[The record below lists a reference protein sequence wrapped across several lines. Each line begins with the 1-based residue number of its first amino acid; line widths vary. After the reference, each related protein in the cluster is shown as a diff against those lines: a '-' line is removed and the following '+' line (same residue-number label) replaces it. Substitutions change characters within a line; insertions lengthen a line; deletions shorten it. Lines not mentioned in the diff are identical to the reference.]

1 MAFDSDY
8 PQWRTEL
15 AFDPYRPAYHFIAPY
30 GWMNDPNG
38 AVFWKGRWHLFY
50 QYSPGTFTTGYAM
63 AHWAHAVS
71 DDLVHWSDL
80 PIALAPT
87 PGTCDEK
94 GCWSGTSLVEEDRV
108 IANYHAHQGGN
119 CIATCSDEML
129 VSWEKSPT
137 NPVIPFDPAMTY
149 DPCIFKDN
157 GAYYSVSGRIT
168 GAQYGDGR
176 DQEFNGKDIA
186 YLYKSFDLDHWEYIG
201 PLYEGGVFTEPGEDC
216 ACPDFFPIG
225 GKHML
230 LFLSHNTGTQYYI
243 GTFENERF
251 TPEIHR
257 RMNFTKPLPL
267 LWGMG
272 TAGDFSAPISWAGPN
287 GRRVMIAWITEGRTI
302 EAMKEAKWSGI
313 LSIPRDLSLG
323 DDGLL
328 KIKPSPELEILRKD
342 HKSLT
347 DISLKADE
355 SITLEGISGNMIEL
369 MAKITP
375 PANGKV
381 GFKVCQ
387 SPDGSEET
395 VITVDI
401 DAGTLTIDPSHSSLR
416 SDVTGKGA
424 QVAPFVLTPGEELE
438 LRIFIDRS
446 IVEVFANGRQSVTKR
461 IYPSK
466 PDSLGIQAFSIGAD
480 STIRSIDSWQMEA
493 IWQIEK

>member
-1 MAFDSDY
+1 MSFDSDY
-8 PQWRTEL
+8 SQWREEL
-15 AFDPYRPAYHFIAPY
+15 SSDPYRPAYHFIAPY

-38 AVFWKGRWHLFY
+38 TVFWKGRWHLFY

-87 PGTCDEK
+87 PGTYDEK

-129 VSWEKSPT
+129 VNWEKHPA

-149 DPCIFKDN
+149 DPCIFKHN
-157 GAYYSVSGRIT
+157 GVYYSLSGRIT
-168 GAQYGDGR
+168 GAQHGDGR
-176 DQEFNGKDIA
+176 DQEFGGKDIA
-186 YLYKSFDLDHWEYIG
+186 YLYKSLDLSNWEYIG
-201 PLYEGGVFTEPGEDC
+201 PLYEGGIFTEPGEDC

-225 GKHML
+225 NKYML
-230 LFLSHNTGTQYYI
+230 LFLSHNTGAQYYI

-251 TPEIHR
+251 TPEIHG

-272 TAGDFSAPISWAGPN
+272 TAGDFSAPISWAGPD
-287 GRRVMIAWITEGRTI
+287 GRRIMIAWITEGRSM
-302 EAMKEAKWSGI
+302 EAMKEAQWAGI
-313 LSIPRDLSLG
+313 LSLPRDLSL
-323 DDGLL
+323 DADGLQ
-328 KIKPSPELEILRKD
+328 KIKPASELETLRGA
-342 HKSLT
+342 HWSLT
-347 DISLKADE
+347 DINLEPDDA
-355 SITLEGISGNMIEL
+355 ITLNGISGNTIEL
-369 MAKITP
+369 LAKITP
-375 PANGKV
+375 SATGQV

-401 DAGTLTIDPSHSSLR
+401 EAGTLTIDPSHSSLR
-416 SDVTGKGA
+416 ADVTGKGA
-424 QVAPFVLTPGEELE
+424 QVAPFVLESDELLE

-446 IVEVFANGRQSVTKR
+446 VVEVFANDRQCVTKR
-461 IYPSK
+461 VYPSRA
-466 PDSLGIQAFSIGAD
+466 DSLGVQLFTNGAGAE
-480 STIRSIDSWQMEA
+480 IKSIDAWQMEA
-493 IWQIEK
+493 IWPIR